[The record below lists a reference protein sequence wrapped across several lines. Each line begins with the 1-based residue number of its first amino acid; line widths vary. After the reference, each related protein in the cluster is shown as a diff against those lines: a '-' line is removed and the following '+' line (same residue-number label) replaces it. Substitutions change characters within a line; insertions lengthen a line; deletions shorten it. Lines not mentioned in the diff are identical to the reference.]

1 MTLFFIALAIL
12 CIITIFLTYKHLTSK
27 AKISFLQDSLQT
39 KNSTILEL
47 NYKYETILAEKIE
60 NIKQIEHLS
69 ARIEQQQRLINEFE
83 AINKKSQELTKA
95 ALFDLGNE
103 LSKQLIEIHKKET
116 EDNRKL
122 SEENIKTTTE
132 KFNHEFERIVDMVGS
147 LKRGVEKSQDTV
159 ELIRNSLLSPS
170 GAGKLAEITLE
181 NILKTSG
188 LKNGLDFLT
197 QYNFTTESNSKLR
210 PDAVIFLPSDNVMVI
225 DAKASK
231 FLIEESENTEGLV
244 KTMNFHL
251 KSLASKD
258 YAGAMKTGIG
268 ASGRE
273 KYANVITLMFLPTE
287 YAIEKI
293 VEADNQ
299 FLNKAWE
306 LNIFPVGPAGLMN
319 MLSFARFQI
328 TENAMINNNLEIIEE
343 IKKLINSVA
352 FLAEYSAKLGTN
364 ISSLVGNYDKFAGS
378 FNKNFLSRVK
388 NISNLGI
395 DTDFNKKHNYLQRYQ
410 LIAGQNELLETT
422 PQPKEL
428 KLHNND

>member
-1 MTLFFIALAIL
+1 MMLFFIALGIFL
-12 CIITIFLTYKHLTSK
+12 IITTFLVYKHIVSK
-27 AKISFLQDSLQT
+27 STIGFLQDSLQA
-39 KNSTILEL
+39 KNSTIIEA

-69 ARIEQQQRLINEFE
+69 ARIEQQQKLINEFE

-197 QYNFTTESNSKLR
+197 QYNVTTESNNKLR

-231 FLIEESENTEGLV
+231 FLIEESENAEGLV

-258 YAGAMKTGIG
+258 YAQAMKTGIG
-268 ASGRE
+268 AGGRE

-343 IKKLINSVA
+343 IKKLIHSVA
-352 FLAEYSAKLGTN
+352 FLAEYSAKLGAN

-378 FNKNFLSRVK
+378 FNKNFLSRIK

-410 LIAGQNELLETT
+410 LIAGQTELIE
-422 PQPKEL
+422 PSQPKEL

>member
-1 MTLFFIALAIL
+1 MPLFIALAIFL
-12 CIITIFLTYKHLTSK
+12 VVTIFLVYKYITHKSEIK
-27 AKISFLQDSLQT
+27 FLQQSLQA
-39 KNSTILEL
+39 KDGHIQEL
-47 NYKYETILAEKIE
+47 SGKYESILTEKFE
-60 NIKQIEHLS
+60 NIKQVEQLS
-69 ARIEQQQRLINEFE
+69 AKIDQQNKLISEFE
-83 AINKKSQELTKA
+83 TINKQSQELTKA

-122 SEENIKTTTE
+122 SEENIKTTAE
-132 KFNHEFERIVDMVGS
+132 RFNHEFERIVGMVGS

-181 NILKTSG
+181 NILKASG

-197 QYNFTTESNSKLR
+197 QYHITNENKDKLR
-210 PDAVIFLPSDNVMVI
+210 PDAVIFLPSDNIMVI

-231 FLIEESENTEGLV
+231 FLIEESENPEGLI

-251 KSLASKD
+251 KSLASKN
-258 YAGAMKTGIG
+258 YAQAMKLGINT
-268 ASGRE
+268 SGNNKERCG
-273 KYANVITLMFLPTE
+273 NVITLMFLPTE
-287 YAIEKI
+287 YAVEKI

-343 IKKLINSVA
+343 IKKLIHSVA
-352 FLAEYSAKLGTN
+352 FLAEHSTKLGAN
-364 ISSLVGNYDKFAGS
+364 ISSLVGNYDKFAAS
-378 FNKNFLSRVK
+378 FNRNFLSRIK

-395 DTDFNKKHNYLQRYQ
+395 DNEFNKKHNYLQRYQ
-410 LIAGQNELLETT
+410 LITAQAELSD
-422 PQPKEL
+422 PIQPKEL
-428 KLHNND
+428 ELNK